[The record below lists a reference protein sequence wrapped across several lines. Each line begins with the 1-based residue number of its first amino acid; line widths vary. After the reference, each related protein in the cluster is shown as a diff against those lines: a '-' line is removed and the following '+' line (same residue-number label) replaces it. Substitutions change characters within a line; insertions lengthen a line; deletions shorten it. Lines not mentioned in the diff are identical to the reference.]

1 MNTENL
7 MLLAIIFPI
16 IAAIITM
23 AATRKNNMAAGGI
36 TIAASF
42 VNLFLAYQIYG
53 NEVSASLPWAGWLF
67 QFSLRNYQF
76 SSFILI
82 SVAVFGALLSVY
94 NAVFLKDK
102 AKGWLFHAYFLLTIG
117 FVNGV
122 VFADNFLLLLFFWEG
137 LLGMMFG
144 MIYLGY
150 RKTSYKTAIKAVIIA
165 GVTDLCMMFGIG
177 LSVYLAGTAKLSEMT
192 VSMEGLG
199 GLAFVLLVIGAI
211 SKAGAMPF
219 HTWIPD
225 AASDAPLPFMSF
237 FPGALEKLLGIY
249 LLARITLDIFSL
261 GEHSWGSTMLMT
273 IGACTIVLAV
283 AMALIQKD
291 YKRLLSYHAI
301 SQVGYMILGIG
312 TCTPVGIVGGLF
324 HMINNTFYKCCLF
337 LTGGAIER
345 QTGTT
350 DVKKIG
356 GLKSQMPIT
365 FWTFV
370 IAAASISGVPFT
382 NGFFSKEM
390 VYDGALERGLIFYLA
405 AVIGSVMTAASFLK
419 LGHAAYIDRRG
430 DTSKVKEAPK
440 AMIVPGLILAAL
452 CLVFGIVGFWAFN
465 GFHISEFIQP
475 VIGDRLGD
483 HNFAHIH
490 WNVALIIGSLI
501 ALALA
506 IVNHFYGVKKTGS
519 GLGAVDHVH
528 YAPGFHQVYD
538 AAEKRYFDP
547 YNWAKNVGRVVA
559 YIGYGID
566 RAVDLFFSKVVPVS
580 ARGISNGIRLLHD
593 GSHVTYLAWS
603 LAGLALVIFACM
615 TGRL

>member
-1 MNTENL
+1 MNTEKL

-16 IAAIITM
+16 IAAVVIL
-23 AATRKNNMAAGGI
+23 AANRKKSMEAGGVAI
-36 TIAASF
+36 VAGF

-53 NEVSASLPWAGWLF
+53 NEASVSVPWAGWF
-67 QFSLRNYQF
+67 FEFTLRNYQF
-76 SSFILI
+76 SSFII
-82 SVAVFGALLSVY
+82 IATAVFGVLLSIY
-94 NAVFLKDK
+94 NAVFLRDK
-102 AKGWLFHAYFLLTIG
+102 SNGWLFHAYFLLTLG

-122 VFADNFLLLLFFWEG
+122 ALADNLLLLLFFWEG
-137 LLGMMFG
+137 LLGMMFV
-144 MIYLGY
+144 MIYLGG
-150 RKTSYKTAIKAVIIA
+150 REASYKTAIKAVIIA

-177 LSVYLAGTAKLSEMT
+177 MSVYLAGTATISEMS
-192 VSMEGLG
+192 VSMAGPG

-249 LLARITLDIFSL
+249 LLARITLDIFKL
-261 GEHSWGSTMLMT
+261 DGGSWGSTMLMI

-283 AMALIQKD
+283 AMALIQKN

-312 TCTPVGIVGGLF
+312 TCTPIGIVGGLF
-324 HMINNTFYKCCLF
+324 HMVNNTLYKCCLF
-337 LTGGAIER
+337 LTGGAVER
-345 QTGTT
+345 QAGTT
-350 DVKKIG
+350 DLKKIG

-365 FWTFV
+365 FITFV

-390 VYDGALERGLIFYLA
+390 VYDGALQRGLIFYLA
-405 AVIGSVMTAASFLK
+405 AVLGSVMTAASFLK
-419 LGHAAYIDRRG
+419 LGHAAYVDKRG
-430 DTSKVKEAPK
+430 DANKAKEAP
-440 AMIVPGLILAAL
+440 MGMLIPGLILAAL
-452 CLVFGIVGFWAFN
+452 CLFFGLGNVFPLR
-465 GFHISEFIQP
+465 EFIQP
-475 VIGDRLGD
+475 VVGE
-483 HNFAHIH
+483 
-490 WNVALIIGSLI
+490 ALHGHDYSGFHFNIVLVGGTII

-506 IVNHFYGVKKTGS
+506 IFNHYFGVKKTGS

-528 YAPGFHQVYD
+528 YAPGFHQAYD

-547 YNWAKNVGRVVA
+547 YDWAKHVGRAVA
-559 YIGYGID
+559 YIGWGVDRGID
-566 RAVDLFFSKVVPVS
+566 YFYNKIVTCA
-580 ARGISNGIRLLHD
+580 ATGISAAFRSLHD

-603 LAGLALVIFACM
+603 LAGLALVIIACM

>member
-7 MLLAIIFPI
+7 MLLAVIFPI
-16 IAAIITM
+16 AAAVITLAAVRKNNTAAGGAAII
-23 AATRKNNMAAGGI
+23 AG
-36 TIAASF
+36 F
-42 VNLFLAYQIYG
+42 VNLFLAYRIYG
-53 NEVSASLPWAGWLF
+53 NEASLSVPWAGWF
-67 QFSLRNYQF
+67 FEFALRNYQF

-82 SVAVFGALLSVY
+82 SAAVFGALLSVY
-94 NAVFLKDK
+94 NAVFLRDK
-102 AKGWLFHAYFLLTIG
+102 PNGWLFHAYFLLTLG

-122 VFADNFLLLLFFWEG
+122 VLADNLLLLLFFWEG

-144 MIYLGY
+144 MIYLGG
-150 RKTSYKTAIKAVIIA
+150 REASYKTAIKAVIIA

-177 LSVYLAGTAKLSEMT
+177 ISVYLSGTATISNMT
-192 VSMEGLG
+192 VSTGGLG

-237 FPGALEKLLGIY
+237 VPGALEKLLGIY
-249 LLARITLDIFSL
+249 LLARITLDIFNL
-261 GEHSWGSTMLMT
+261 DGGSWGSTMLMI
-273 IGACTIVLAV
+273 IGAITIVLAV
-283 AMALIQKD
+283 AMALIQKN

-324 HMINNTFYKCCLF
+324 HMINNTLYKCCLF
-337 LTGGAIER
+337 LTGGAVER
-345 QTGTT
+345 QAGTT
-350 DVKKIG
+350 DLKEIG

-365 FWTFV
+365 FITFIV
-370 IAAASISGVPFT
+370 AAASISGVPPF

-390 VYDGALERGLIFYLA
+390 VYDGALQRGTIFYLA
-405 AVIGSVMTAASFLK
+405 AVLGSVMTAASFLK
-419 LGHAAYIDRRG
+419 LGHAAYVDRRG
-430 DTSKVKEAPK
+430 DVSKVKEAPS
-440 AMIVPGLILAAL
+440 AMFIPGLILAAL
-452 CLVFGIVGFWAFN
+452 CLFFGLGVIFPYFSP
-465 GFHISEFIQP
+465 IREFIQP
-475 VIGDRLGD
+475 VLGERLHGHD
-483 HNFAHIH
+483 FSGFHFNIVLVGGTA
-490 WNVALIIGSLI
+490 V

-506 IVNHFYGVKKTGS
+506 IFNHFFGVKKTGS

-547 YNWAKNVGRVVA
+547 YDWAKHVGGFVA
-559 YIGYGID
+559 RIGWGID
-566 RAVDLFFSKVVPVS
+566 RGIDFFYNKIVTFV
-580 ARGISNGIRLLHD
+580 ATAISSVIRSLHS

-603 LAGLALVIFACM
+603 LVGLVLVIIACM

>member
-7 MLLAIIFPI
+7 MLFAILFPI
-16 IAAIITM
+16 VAAIVALI
-23 AATRKNNMAAGGI
+23 ADRKDSMVAGAV
-36 TIAASF
+36 TIVASF
-42 VNLFLAYQIYG
+42 VNLLLAYLIYG
-53 NEVSASLPWAGWLF
+53 NETSFSVPWAGWLF
-67 QFSLRNYQF
+67 EFSLRNYQF

-82 SVAVFGALLSVY
+82 ATAMFGALLSVY

-102 AKGWLFHAYFLLTIG
+102 PNGWLFHAYFLLTLG

-122 VFADNFLLLLFFWEG
+122 IFADNLLLLLFFWEG

-144 MIYLGY
+144 MIYLGGKDSW
-150 RKTSYKTAIKAVIIA
+150 RTSIKAVIIA

-177 LSVYLAGTAKLSEMT
+177 IAVYLAGTATISDMR

-225 AASDAPLPFMSF
+225 AASDAPMPFMSF

-249 LLARITLDIFSL
+249 LLVRITIDIFAL
-261 GEHSWGSTMLMT
+261 EGTSWGSTMLMI
-273 IGACTIVLAV
+273 IGACTIVFAV

-312 TCTPVGIVGGLF
+312 TCTPVGLVGGLF
-324 HMINNTFYKCCLF
+324 HMINNTLYKCCLF
-337 LTGGAIER
+337 LTGGAVER

-350 DVKKIG
+350 DLKKIG
-356 GLKSQMPIT
+356 GLKAQMPIT
-365 FWTFV
+365 FWVFV
-370 IAAASISGVPFT
+370 IAAASISGVPPF

-390 VYDGALERGLIFYLA
+390 VYDGALQRGTIFFIA
-405 AVIGSVMTAASFLK
+405 AVLGSVMTAASFLK
-419 LGHAAYIDRRG
+419 LGHAAYLDKRG
-430 DTSKVKEAPK
+430 DVGKVKEAPM
-440 AMIVPGLILAAL
+440 AMVVPGLILAVL
-452 CLVFGIVGFWAFN
+452 CLFFGWGNVFPLR
-465 GFHISEFIQP
+465 EFIQP
-475 VIGDRLGD
+475 VFGILPDAHD
-483 HNFAHIH
+483 FAGFHFNPIL
-490 WNVALIIGSLI
+490 VGGTVV

-506 IVNHFYGVKKTGS
+506 IFNHFAGLKKTGS

-528 YAPGFHQVYD
+528 YAPGLHQVYD

-559 YIGYGID
+559 YIGWGID
-566 RAVDLFFSKVVPVS
+566 RGIDFFYNKIVTFV
-580 ARGISNGIRLLHD
+580 AKGISAALRSLHN
-593 GSHVTYLAWS
+593 GSHATYLAWS
-603 LAGLALVIFACM
+603 LVGLVLVIIACM